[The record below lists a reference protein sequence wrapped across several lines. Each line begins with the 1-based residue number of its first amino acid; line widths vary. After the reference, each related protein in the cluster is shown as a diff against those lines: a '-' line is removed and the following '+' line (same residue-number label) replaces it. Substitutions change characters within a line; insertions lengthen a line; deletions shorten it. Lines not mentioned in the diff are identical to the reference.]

1 MATRS
6 DWVRRSREAIM
17 ELLADELAAPVIEL
31 EARIS
36 DRPWLSQSRPIDPHL
51 LTEARRD
58 LETAGL
64 VERVEAITR
73 GGSEVAVLRPTPI
86 PRGKLRAAADAAARK
101 RLLLARLRSWSRA
114 TPHMPNLIGTG
125 GEIVVHQSLRAAA
138 AFGYLLV
145 QPTRGEVA
153 TLYGDPVPG
162 GPLDNAAWLSPMDQR
177 TQAPTGSTFLV
188 PIEVKNVRH
197 WLYPNHWEIYQPLH
211 KAAGLANAH
220 PEYPVLPILVCRRAH
235 YRTLQLAKDLGFLV
249 FQTNDQYVQPSERI
263 AANHFEEVRTELGLQ
278 DLRITNSA
286 SPALVD
292 WLAGAPHR
300 EATTYSDRW
309 MNISRREVY
318 TFAELRKPT
327 TRWPRVREL
336 LEGLHRRVEEELGSA
351 GSWSMSDHQP
361 DAD

>member
-1 MATRS
+1 MPTRS
-6 DWVRRSREAIM
+6 DWVRRSREAIV
-17 ELLADELAAPVIEL
+17 ELLADQLAAPVIEL

-36 DRPWLSQSRPIDPHL
+36 DRPWRSQRRPIDPHL

-73 GGSEVAVLRPTPI
+73 GGSEVAVLQPTPI
-86 PRGKLRAAADAAARK
+86 PRGKLRAATDAAARK
-101 RLLLARLRSWSRA
+101 RLLLARLRSWSKA
-114 TPHMPNLIGTG
+114 TPHTPNLIGAG
-125 GEIVVHQSLRAAA
+125 GEIVVHQSLLAAA
-138 AFGYLLV
+138 AFGYRLV

-162 GPLDNAAWLSPMDQR
+162 GPLDNAAWLSPMDHR

-197 WLYPNHWEIYQPLH
+197 WLYPNHWEIYQLLH

-220 PEYPVLPILVCRRAH
+220 PEYPILPILVCRRAH

-263 AANHFEEVRTELGLQ
+263 AAAHFEEVRTELGLQ
-278 DLRITNSA
+278 DLRMTNSA
-286 SPALVD
+286 SPALVN

-309 MNISRREVY
+309 MNFSRHEIN
-318 TFAELRKPT
+318 TFADLRQPT
-327 TRWPRVREL
+327 TRWPRRLKL
-336 LEGLHRRVEEELGSA
+336 LQGLHRNVTEALGYA
-351 GSWSMSDHQP
+351 EGWSMSDHQP